1 MGEAID
7 KAWRLLKGKFDL
19 MPMEAANE
27 LLAFSDDPTIIR
39 WHNDKYG
46 LDLSEKGL
54 SQDEM
59 DELHSHIIDSDTA
72 FDPLVPGGISHAENV
87 EQYEQESGK
96 QARPMGLN
104 IQLGDVPIIDP
115 TKPETWKDGPGTT
128 WVGGKPTVSPQITQQ
143 PFPYDFDYIHQ
154 GEPMDLSWRLLKLST
169 SFRGSI
175 MEHLPTELN
184 YSQLQEHLE
193 NNPDS
198 TLGDLVIPYLT
209 GQLTNPT
216 SEVEYNPPSYQ
227 GGVLPYP
234 LSQEHSENF
243 MNTFQDEGGN
253 YSIPDSYYGKRRDK
267 QDIHNQ
273 KLLSNVMRTLHG
285 RIRQANEGFEMNAP
299 RTEGT
304 YVDAERGR
312 ELPKGR
318 MARHNMRLQDYMNTP
333 VKIREAQ
340 MTPPISEESE
350 MIHASEPMNI
360 AWRLLKEEEKDYDPY
375 SENEE
380 DLMSAPWDLMMAIQ
394 EQAYALAEQNTP
406 WDKEKYPTWH
416 DWQEAIEVEGE
427 VNLAHMMMSPEYG
440 YLREWYHQLGKAPD
454 SYGWATQ
461 EDMGMKERD
470 DYLDYHK
477 DMGIPLPGESFA
489 IDIPG
494 IDEPMEIENHPQGHK
509 ENPFKPTMYEKDGK
523 PTWPLGVV
531 YNEETGFT
539 RSEPM
544 NIAMRLLKRETHPGY
559 PKNMT
564 IQDLINAGFDFPFN
578 TEKYPDEDIT
588 EEEHIAEYGEAPFN
602 PYEPIFADEADEPLN
617 FKLDAKDIHNYRKR
631 MYENTLNA
639 MNERSPDFANAQ
651 WAKWIAGDAL
661 PPAPPD
667 SPLRM
672 RRQVLIPS
680 EEGDVATIDAMLDEP
695 DYTGAT
701 MAQSFKD
708 IPFNEETGFTRS
720 EPMDLAMRLLKDI
733 SQGYSS
739 VILNEPEQ
747 MLSMV
752 DELGIRDH
760 LPPDFTHEEGR
771 FPHHMTLNM
780 GHLPE
785 GWEHGQPVDLT
796 IDGWGIVNEPKAQA
810 MAFRV
815 NRESLPAP
823 IDEDRTPHISTMVGP
838 NGKPVHS
845 NQIVEWNDIEPF
857 NVKGLVSGRSG
868 NE

>member
-7 KAWRLLKGKFDL
+7 KAWRLLKL
-19 MPMEAANE
+19 ELAPPMTQGVEEQAPMQEDIPMVDMAMGDYESPCECAERIRSEVLGLILEEME
-27 LLAFSDDPTIIR
+27 LLYPFENDAQTSEMIDDFRKLYEDWQGHSCEEILQWAEGTER
-39 WHNDKYG
+39 FNYCNNNMSETDQMKYASEPMDLTWRLLKQG
-46 LDLSEKGL
+46 LDLAPPMTRGAGEEMMPV
-54 SQDEM
+54 QDDVPM
-59 DELHSHIIDSDTA
+59 IDESMGGGHLDCDCAERVREYELNELNNEIQYAKSLIDYPEEARAKWISDTLNEIA
-72 FDPLVPGGISHAENV
+72 FLENASCEDIENHYHDSYNRMCISSE
-87 EQYEQESGK
+87 YEFNE
-96 QARPMGLN
+96 
-104 IQLGDVPIIDP
+104 
-115 TKPETWKDGPGTT
+115 KDQM
-128 WVGGKPTVSPQITQQ
+128 K
-143 PFPYDFDYIHQ
+143 YA
-154 GEPMDLSWRLLKLST
+154 GEPMDLSWRLLK
-169 SFRGSI
+169 
-175 MEHLPTELN
+175 
-184 YSQLQEHLE
+184 
-193 NNPDS
+193 
-198 TLGDLVIPYLT
+198 
-209 GQLTNPT
+209 
-216 SEVEYNPPSYQ
+216 
-227 GGVLPYP
+227 
-234 LSQEHSENF
+234 
-243 MNTFQDEGGN
+243 
-253 YSIPDSYYGKRRDK
+253 
-267 QDIHNQ
+267 
-273 KLLSNVMRTLHG
+273 
-285 RIRQANEGFEMNAP
+285 
-299 RTEGT
+299 
-304 YVDAERGR
+304 
-312 ELPKGR
+312 
-318 MARHNMRLQDYMNTP
+318 
-333 VKIREAQ
+333 
-340 MTPPISEESE
+340 
-350 MIHASEPMNI
+350 
-360 AWRLLKEEEKDYDPY
+360 EEEKDYNPY

-380 DLMSAPWDLMMAIQ
+380 DLMSAPWDLQMAIQ

-427 VNLAHMMMSPEYG
+427 MNLAHMMMSPEYG

-494 IDEPMEIENHPQGHK
+494 IDEPIEIDNHPQGHK

-823 IDEDRTPHISTMVGP
+823 IDEDRTPHISTMVGS
-838 NGKPVHS
+838 NGKPMHS